1 MVLFALFLFNFMNW
15 HFVLSLIIIYFNE
28 IPKNSLVITKRDLVF
43 NRKLLRVT
51 KRGPMFSMKIEIPR
65 DLQFS

>member
-1 MVLFALFLFNFMNW
+1 MAFFALFLFNFMNW

-28 IPKNSLVITKRDLVF
+28 IPKNSLVVTKRDLAF

-51 KRGPMFSMKIEIPR
+51 KREPMFSMKIGIPS
-65 DLQFS
+65 DLQFF